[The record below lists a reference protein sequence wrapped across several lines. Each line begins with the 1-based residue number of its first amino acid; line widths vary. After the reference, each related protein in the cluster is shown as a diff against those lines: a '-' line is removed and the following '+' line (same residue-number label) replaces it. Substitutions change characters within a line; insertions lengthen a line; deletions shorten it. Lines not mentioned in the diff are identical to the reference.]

1 MVQEEVEVVVEE
13 EEQKVASWARQ
24 YDSGE
29 RTTTSVAQSFSNTE
43 TVCVS

>member
-24 YDSGE
+24 HDSGE

-43 TVCVS
+43 TVSVS